1 MLVDSKDKFLNRM
14 AATVKSVR
22 QKEGPL
28 AGAVRLSKL
37 NITLSDRE
45 KVKELIGLSKAS

>member
-1 MLVDSKDKFLNRM
+1 MLVDAKDRFLNRM
-14 AATVKSVR
+14 AATIKSVR

-37 NITLSDRE
+37 NISLMDRE
-45 KVKELIGLSKAS
+45 KVKTLIGLAKAS